1 MIILRGVMLYE
12 LAGCLQTFGR
22 VTLAFE
28 PPIGIGLVNNKRT
41 AMTVPKRVSSLLGA
55 FLFIFT
61 VYTNTIAYAQEN
73 FRVSYGGYNETAA
86 PMWVGI
92 DKGFFKK
99 YGIDGSMIQVRSG
112 ALSIA
117 ALVSRE
123 VEAVWPAQ
131 STILSTVAGG
141 IKLGCVASA
150 TNKIPRQLV
159 ARKEI
164 KSIEE
169 LRGRIIGVQ
178 SIGGGFWLQTM
189 IILDHLGV
197 DPDKYGLK
205 MRVIGDG
212 PVIAQALM
220 NGNIDAA
227 ALTYSLSEAPL
238 KAGFRSLA
246 DAAELKAPYQG
257 PSICALKELV
267 ANRQDFFLRVTKGL
281 VEATAY
287 ILDSHNKPE
296 VMKTLQKH
304 LRLQKADEVEAS
316 YKVLRVMATLDVAP
330 NPVAYK
336 SVQRIVATVNP
347 KITQVDIEQ
356 IMDSSFV
363 RTLENSGFI
372 AEQRKKV
379 R

>member
-1 MIILRGVMLYE
+1 
-12 LAGCLQTFGR
+12 
-22 VTLAFE
+22 
-28 PPIGIGLVNNKRT
+28 
-41 AMTVPKRVSSLLGA
+41 MTVTRRVSTLLGA
-55 FLFIFT
+55 LCVFT
-61 VYTNTIAYAQEN
+61 MHVAAIAYAQEN

-99 YGIDGSMIQVRSG
+99 YGIDASMIQVRSG

-141 IKLGCVASA
+141 VKLGCVASA

-227 ALTYSLSEAPL
+227 ALTYS
-238 KAGFRSLA
+238 
-246 DAAELKAPYQG
+246 
-257 PSICALKELV
+257 
-267 ANRQDFFLRVTKGL
+267 
-281 VEATAY
+281 
-287 ILDSHNKPE
+287 
-296 VMKTLQKH
+296 
-304 LRLQKADEVEAS
+304 
-316 YKVLRVMATLDVAP
+316 
-330 NPVAYK
+330 
-336 SVQRIVATVNP
+336 
-347 KITQVDIEQ
+347 
-356 IMDSSFV
+356 
-363 RTLENSGFI
+363 
-372 AEQRKKV
+372 
-379 R
+379 

>member
-1 MIILRGVMLYE
+1 MILVKTSVVLIATILLSLMLD
-12 LAGCLQTFGR
+12 L
-22 VTLAFE
+22 
-28 PPIGIGLVNNKRT
+28 T
-41 AMTVPKRVSSLLGA
+41 APA
-55 FLFIFT
+55 D
-61 VYTNTIAYAQEN
+61 AQEP

-86 PMWVGI
+86 PMWVGT

-99 YGIDGSMIQVRSG
+99 YGIDASMIQVRSG

-117 ALVSRE
+117 ALIARE

-141 IKLGCVASA
+141 VKLGCIASA

-159 ARKEI
+159 VRKEI

-169 LRGRIIGVQ
+169 LRGRVIGVQ

-189 IILDHLGV
+189 IILDHLGI

-227 ALTYSLSEAPL
+227 AMTYSLSEAPL

-246 DAAELKAPYQG
+246 DAAELKVPYQG
-257 PSICALKELV
+257 PSICALKEV
-267 ANRQDFFLRVTKGL
+267 IANRQDFFLRLTKGL
-281 VEATAY
+281 VEATAF
-287 ILDSHNKPE
+287 ILDGNNKQE

-304 LRLQKADEVEAS
+304 LRLQKPDEVEAS
-316 YKVLRVMATLDVAP
+316 YRVLRLMATLDIAP
-330 NPVAYK
+330 NPAAYK
-336 SVQRIVATVNP
+336 SVQRIVTSVNP
-347 KITQVDIEQ
+347 KIAQIDIDQ

-363 RTLENSGFI
+363 RNLESSGFI
-372 AEQRKKV
+372 AEQRKKL

>member
-1 MIILRGVMLYE
+1 M
-12 LAGCLQTFGR
+12 TFTRR
-22 VTLAFE
+22 VA
-28 PPIGIGLVNNKRT
+28 
-41 AMTVPKRVSSLLGA
+41 SLLGA
-55 FLFIFT
+55 FLGIIT
-61 VYTNTIAYAQEN
+61 MYLSMTAYAQEN
-73 FRVSYGGYNETAA
+73 LRVSYGGYNETAA

-92 DKGFFKK
+92 DRGFFKK
-99 YGIDGSMIQVRSG
+99 HGIDGSMIQVRSG

-131 STILSTVAGG
+131 STILSTVTGG
-141 IKLGCVASA
+141 VKLGCIASA

-246 DAAELKAPYQG
+246 DAAELKVPYQG

-267 ANRQDFFLRVTKGL
+267 ANRQDFFLRATKGL

-287 ILDSHNKPE
+287 ILDASNKPE
-296 VMKTLQKH
+296 VMKTLKKH
-304 LRLQKADEVEAS
+304 LRLQKTDEAEAS
-316 YKVLRVMATLDVAP
+316 YKVLRLMATLDIAP
-330 NPVAYK
+330 NPAAYK

-347 KITQVDIEQ
+347 KIAQVDIEQ

-363 RTLENSGFI
+363 RTLESSGFI

>member
-1 MIILRGVMLYE
+1 
-12 LAGCLQTFGR
+12 
-22 VTLAFE
+22 
-28 PPIGIGLVNNKRT
+28 
-41 AMTVPKRVSSLLGA
+41 MTVFKISAALLAA
-55 FLFIFT
+55 FLFTFT
-61 VYTNTIAYAQEN
+61 LCLTQTAYGQEP

-99 YGIDGSMIQVRSG
+99 VGIDASMIQVRSG

-141 IKLGCVASA
+141 IKLGCIASA

-169 LRGRIIGVQ
+169 LRGRTIGVQ

-189 IILDHLGV
+189 IILDYLGI

-227 ALTYSLSEAPL
+227 AMTYSLSEAPL
-238 KAGFRSLA
+238 KAGS
-246 DAAELKAPYQG
+246 DPW
-257 PSICALKELV
+257 P
-267 ANRQDFFLRVTKGL
+267 T
-281 VEATAY
+281 
-287 ILDSHNKPE
+287 P
-296 VMKTLQKH
+296 
-304 LRLQKADEVEAS
+304 
-316 YKVLRVMATLDVAP
+316 P
-330 NPVAYK
+330 N
-336 SVQRIVATVNP
+336 
-347 KITQVDIEQ
+347 
-356 IMDSSFV
+356 
-363 RTLENSGFI
+363 
-372 AEQRKKV
+372 
-379 R
+379 

>member
-1 MIILRGVMLYE
+1 MS
-12 LAGCLQTFGR
+12 
-22 VTLAFE
+22 VT
-28 PPIGIGLVNNKRT
+28 
-41 AMTVPKRVSSLLGA
+41 KRVGTLLGA
-55 FLFIFT
+55 FLCIST
-61 VYTNTIAYAQEN
+61 MLLVTIAYAQES

-92 DKGFFKK
+92 DKGLFKK
-99 YGIDGSMIQVRSG
+99 YGIDASMIQVRSG

-117 ALVSRE
+117 ALVSGE

-141 IKLGCVASA
+141 VKLGCVASA

-197 DPDKYGLK
+197 NPDKYGLK

-238 KAGFRSLA
+238 KAGFRPLA

-257 PSICALKELV
+257 PSICALKERI

-287 ILDSHNKPE
+287 ILDTNNKTE
-296 VMKTLQKH
+296 VMKSLQKH

-316 YKVLRVMATLDVAP
+316 YKVLRLMATLDVAP
-330 NPVAYK
+330 NPAAYK

-347 KITQVDIEQ
+347 KIAQVDIEQ

-363 RTLENSGFI
+363 RTLESSGFI
-372 AEQRKKV
+372 VEQRN
-379 R
+379 RMR

>member
-1 MIILRGVMLYE
+1 MTRLRSPAALVATALFTFTLC
-12 LAGCLQTFGR
+12 LA
-22 VTLAFE
+22 
-28 PPIGIGLVNNKRT
+28 
-41 AMTVPKRVSSLLGA
+41 S
-55 FLFIFT
+55 
-61 VYTNTIAYAQEN
+61 IAAAQEP

-86 PMWVGI
+86 PMWLGT

-99 YGIDGSMIQVRSG
+99 YGIDASMIQVRSG

-117 ALVSRE
+117 ALVARE

-131 STILSTVAGG
+131 STILSTAAGG
-141 IKLGCVASA
+141 VKLGCIASA

-159 ARKEI
+159 VRKEI
-164 KSIEE
+164 KSLEE
-169 LRGRIIGVQ
+169 LRGRTIGVQ

-189 IILDHLGV
+189 IILDHLGI

-212 PVIAQALM
+212 PVIAQALL

-227 ALTYSLSEAPL
+227 VMTYSLSEAPI

-246 DAAELKAPYQG
+246 DAADLKMPYQG
-257 PSICALKELV
+257 PSICALKEV
-267 ANRQDFFLRVTKGL
+267 IANRQDFFLRLTKGL

-287 ILDSHNKPE
+287 ILDANNKQE
-296 VMKTLQKH
+296 VMRVLQKH
-304 LRLQKADEVEAS
+304 LRLQKPDEAEAS
-316 YKVLRVMATLDVAP
+316 YRVLRLMATLDVAP
-330 NPVAYK
+330 NPAAYK
-336 SVQRIVATVNP
+336 SVQRIVAGVNP
-347 KITQVDIEQ
+347 KIVQVDIEQ

-363 RTLENSGFI
+363 RTLESRGFI
-372 AEQRKKV
+372 AEHRKKL

>member
-1 MIILRGVMLYE
+1 
-12 LAGCLQTFGR
+12 
-22 VTLAFE
+22 
-28 PPIGIGLVNNKRT
+28 
-41 AMTVPKRVSSLLGA
+41 MTVTRVRTLLGA
-55 FLFIFT
+55 FLCIWT
-61 VYTNTIAYAQEN
+61 MHLVTRSYAQES

-92 DKGFFKK
+92 DKGLFKK
-99 YGIDGSMIQVRSG
+99 YAINASMIQVRSG

-117 ALVSRE
+117 ALVSGE

-141 IKLGCVASA
+141 VKLGCVASA
-150 TNKIPRQLV
+150 TNKIPRQLI

-169 LRGRIIGVQ
+169 LRNRTIGVQ

-197 DPDKYGLK
+197 DPDKYALK

-238 KAGFRSLA
+238 KAGFRTLA

-257 PSICALKELV
+257 PSICALKELI

-287 ILDSHNKPE
+287 ILDTNNKTE

-304 LRLQKADEVEAS
+304 LRLQKVDEVEAS
-316 YKVLRVMATLDVAP
+316 YKVLRLMATLDIAP
-330 NPVAYK
+330 NPAAYK

-347 KITQVDIEQ
+347 KIAQLDIEQ

-363 RTLENSGFI
+363 RTLESSGFI
-372 AEQRKKV
+372 AEQRKRV

>member
-1 MIILRGVMLYE
+1 M
-12 LAGCLQTFGR
+12 
-22 VTLAFE
+22 TL
-28 PPIGIGLVNNKRT
+28 
-41 AMTVPKRVSSLLGA
+41 PKRVSSLLGA
-55 FLFIFT
+55 FLFMFT
-61 VYTNTIAYAQEN
+61 VYTNTITYAQEN

-197 DPDKYGLK
+197 DPDKHGLK

-267 ANRQDFFLRVTKGL
+267 ANRPDFFLRVTKGL

-287 ILDSHNKPE
+287 ILDTNSKLE

-330 NPVAYK
+330 NPAAYK
-336 SVQRIVATVNP
+336 SVQRIVTTVNP
-347 KITQVDIEQ
+347 KIAQVDIEQ

>member
-1 MIILRGVMLYE
+1 
-12 LAGCLQTFGR
+12 
-22 VTLAFE
+22 
-28 PPIGIGLVNNKRT
+28 
-41 AMTVPKRVSSLLGA
+41 MTVPKRVSSLLGA
-55 FLFIFT
+55 FLFIFA
-61 VYTNTIAYAQEN
+61 VYTNTITYAQEN

-197 DPDKYGLK
+197 DPDKHGLK

-227 ALTYSLSEAPL
+227 ALTYSLSEA
-238 KAGFRSLA
+238 RS
-246 DAAELKAPYQG
+246 
-257 PSICALKELV
+257 
-267 ANRQDFFLRVTKGL
+267 RRGL
-281 VEATAY
+281 
-287 ILDSHNKPE
+287 DRWPMPRN
-296 VMKTLQKH
+296 
-304 LRLQKADEVEAS
+304 
-316 YKVLRVMATLDVAP
+316 
-330 NPVAYK
+330 
-336 SVQRIVATVNP
+336 
-347 KITQVDIEQ
+347 
-356 IMDSSFV
+356 
-363 RTLENSGFI
+363 
-372 AEQRKKV
+372 
-379 R
+379 

>member
-1 MIILRGVMLYE
+1 M
-12 LAGCLQTFGR
+12 
-22 VTLAFE
+22 TLTRR
-28 PPIGIGLVNNKRT
+28 VNN
-41 AMTVPKRVSSLLGA
+41 LLGA
-55 FLFIFT
+55 LLFVFT
-61 VYTNTIAYAQEN
+61 LYLPTIAYAQEN
-73 FRVSYGGYNETAA
+73 LRVSYGGYNETAA

-141 IKLGCVASA
+141 VKLGCLASA

-267 ANRQDFFLRVTKGL
+267 ANRQEFFLRVTKGL

-287 ILDSHNKPE
+287 ILDTNNKPE
-296 VMKTLQKH
+296 VVKTLQKH
-304 LRLQKADEVEAS
+304 LRLQKPDEAEAS
-316 YKVLRVMATLDVAP
+316 YKVLRLMATLDVAP
-330 NPVAYK
+330 NPAAYK

-347 KITQVDIEQ
+347 KIAHVDIEQ

>member
-1 MIILRGVMLYE
+1 MSV
-12 LAGCLQTFGR
+12 TGR
-22 VTLAFE
+22 VA
-28 PPIGIGLVNNKRT
+28 
-41 AMTVPKRVSSLLGA
+41 SLLGA
-55 FLFIFT
+55 FLCIST
-61 VYTNTIAYAQEN
+61 MYLAMAAYAQEN

-92 DKGFFKK
+92 DRGFFKK
-99 YGIDGSMIQVRSG
+99 YGVDGSMIQVRSG
-112 ALSIA
+112 SLSIA

-141 IKLGCVASA
+141 VKLGCIASA

-164 KSIEE
+164 KTIEE

-197 DPDKYGLK
+197 EPDKYGLK

-220 NGNIDAA
+220 NGSIDAA

-257 PSICALKELV
+257 PSICALKDV
-267 ANRQDFFLRVTKGL
+267 IANRQDFFLRVTKGL

-287 ILDSHNKPE
+287 ILDAGNKPE

-304 LRLQKADEVEAS
+304 LRLQKPDEVEAS
-316 YKVLRVMATLDVAP
+316 YKVLRLMATLDIAP
-330 NPVAYK
+330 NPAAYK

-347 KITQVDIEQ
+347 KIAQVDIEQ
-356 IMDSSFV
+356 IMDSSFA
-363 RTLENSGFI
+363 RSLESSGFL

>member
-1 MIILRGVMLYE
+1 
-12 LAGCLQTFGR
+12 
-22 VTLAFE
+22 
-28 PPIGIGLVNNKRT
+28 
-41 AMTVPKRVSSLLGA
+41 MTITKRVSSLPGA

-61 VYTNTIAYAQEN
+61 VYANTIAYAQEN

-141 IKLGCVASA
+141 VKLGCLASA

-164 KSIEE
+164 KNIEE

-197 DPDKYGLK
+197 DPDKYGFK

-267 ANRQDFFLRVTKGL
+267 ANRQDF
-281 VEATAY
+281 A
-287 ILDSHNKPE
+287 
-296 VMKTLQKH
+296 
-304 LRLQKADEVEAS
+304 
-316 YKVLRVMATLDVAP
+316 
-330 NPVAYK
+330 
-336 SVQRIVATVNP
+336 
-347 KITQVDIEQ
+347 
-356 IMDSSFV
+356 
-363 RTLENSGFI
+363 
-372 AEQRKKV
+372 
-379 R
+379 